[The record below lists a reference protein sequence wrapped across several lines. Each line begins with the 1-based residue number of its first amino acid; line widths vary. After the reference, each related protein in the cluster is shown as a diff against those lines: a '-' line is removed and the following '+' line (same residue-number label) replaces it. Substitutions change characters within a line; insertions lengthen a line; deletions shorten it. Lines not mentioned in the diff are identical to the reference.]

1 MNYRQKDKVGQLRE
15 AGLSYAGIA
24 QTLALSENTVKSYC
38 QRNNLGGSLKVS
50 PSNDEVSQAHCTNCG
65 TLLNQM
71 TGHRAKKFCSDRCR
85 MAWWN
90 KHPAALNRKNT
101 RVFTCQACGM
111 EFYAYGKRERKYCS
125 RACFGKSKVRQ
136 S

>member
-1 MNYRQKDKVGQLRE
+1 MNHIQRERIIQLRE
-15 AGLSYAGIA
+15 AGLSYAGIG

-50 PSNDEVSQAHCTNCG
+50 LSDDEVSQAHCINCG

-71 TGHRAKKFCSDRCR
+71 AGHRAKKFCSDRCR

-90 KHPAALNRKNT
+90 KHPAPLNRKNT
-101 RVFTCQACGM
+101 RVFACQTCGRSFAAN
-111 EFYAYGKRERKYCS
+111 EKRERKYCS
-125 RACFGKSKVRQ
+125 RACFGKSKAEQ
-136 S
+136 P

>member
-1 MNYRQKDKVGQLRE
+1 MNHIQREKIVQLRN

-38 QRNNLGGSLKVS
+38 QRNNLGGSLKIS
-50 PSNDEVSQAHCTNCG
+50 PSDDEVSQAHCTNCG

-71 TGHRAKKFCSDRCR
+71 AGHRAKKFCSDRCR

-90 KHPAALNRKNT
+90 KHPSALSRKNT
-101 RVFTCQACGM
+101 RVFTCQACGKCI
-111 EFYAYGKRERKYCS
+111 EAYGKRERKYCS
-125 RACFGKSKVRQ
+125 LSCYGKSKAGK